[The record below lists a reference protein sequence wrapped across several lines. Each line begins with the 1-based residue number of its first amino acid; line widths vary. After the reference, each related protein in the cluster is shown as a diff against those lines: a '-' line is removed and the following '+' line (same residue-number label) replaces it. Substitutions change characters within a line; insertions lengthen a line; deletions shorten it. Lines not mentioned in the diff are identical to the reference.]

1 MGGDQ
6 NSPSASSSLA
16 GAAKSSSRIVMRATI
31 ANRRRRYQSLV
42 EGVENDVSPLHHRVT
57 ERFLSEGMSEKA
69 FGHAVM
75 EGTMT
80 LSEGGHGPAEHGF
93 AIDFLIVVTL

>member
-1 MGGDQ
+1 MRLNAPRFDVGRMRNDY
-6 NSPSASSSLA
+6 ASE
-16 GAAKSSSRIVMRATI
+16 RRTAT
-31 ANRRRRYQSLV
+31 R
-42 EGVENDVSPLHHRVT
+42 DV
-57 ERFLSEGMSEKA
+57 SEGMSEKA